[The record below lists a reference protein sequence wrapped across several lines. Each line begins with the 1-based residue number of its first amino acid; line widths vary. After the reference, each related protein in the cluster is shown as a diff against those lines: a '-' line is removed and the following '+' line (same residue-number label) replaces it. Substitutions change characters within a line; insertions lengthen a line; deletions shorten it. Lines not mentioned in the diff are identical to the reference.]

1 MENYITYLL
10 FIFGLFMYAIAEFS
24 FRKQKAAVQLN
35 VDKHNRKVLLGVREA
50 DWDAEIEE
58 DCFHDSS
65 FFYLENSGTYD
76 TSYIANHPYHQIID
90 TDDLFLED

>member
-1 MENYITYLL
+1 MENYITYSII
-10 FIFGLFMYAIAEFS
+10 IFGLIMYAIAEFS
-24 FRKQKAAVQLN
+24 FRKQKAAEKLEVN
-35 VDKHNRKVLLGVREA
+35 RHNRKVMLGVQEA

-90 TDDLFLED
+90 NDDLFLED